1 MKRDMDLYRQI
12 LREVESWSTTLM
24 PKEVTIEGYTRD
36 QIDHHAWLLAD
47 ERLIEGEDA
56 PLGGAAP
63 VHRYWPKCLTSKGHD
78 FLAAAQN
85 ETRWKWAKDKLVEHA
100 LPLTVKLLGTYL
112 QASVKA
118 EISKLTG

>member
-12 LREVESWSTTLM
+12 LREVESWSTTLL
-24 PKEVTIEGYTRD
+24 PQQVKIAGYTRD

-47 ERLIEGEDA
+47 EGLIEGEDA

-85 ETRWKWAKDKLVEHA
+85 ETRWKRVNDRLVEQG
-100 LPLTVKLLGTYL
+100 LPLTVKMLGMFL
-112 QASVKA
+112 QESVKA
-118 EISKLTG
+118 EIRKFTG